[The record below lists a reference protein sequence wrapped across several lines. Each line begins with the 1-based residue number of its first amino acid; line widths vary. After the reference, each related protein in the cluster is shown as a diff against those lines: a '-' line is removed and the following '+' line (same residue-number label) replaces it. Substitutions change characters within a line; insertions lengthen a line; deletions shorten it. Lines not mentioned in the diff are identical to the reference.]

1 MLVDNSTSRVQFS
14 IGNPPSSIGQNILIS
29 IVVRLYEMNVG
40 AAGLLGG
47 NTGDT
52 LQCDGMQEMQQSE
65 AGIHKEDV
73 YSWFP
78 DSCDGAT

>member
-47 NTGDT
+47 ITA

-78 DSCDGAT
+78 DSRDGAT